1 MIGFALLLLIVSET
15 PFVMHAIAD
24 FLTEQSR

>member
-15 PFVMHAIAD
+15 LFVMHAIAD
-24 FLTEQSR
+24 FLTEQSG